1 LAQNFFRTDE
11 FEVLSLRQPFIL
23 YCVIAVLLNGVIALG
38 WILYREVRLST
49 DPGKEAV
56 QK

>member
-1 LAQNFFRTDE
+1 MAQNFFRTDE